1 LKSRRRKK
9 KEKEKN
15 NRGKIIGIILFL
27 VIVVIAVGSI
37 WLLIPTGQQ
46 PQTMNNYNLP
56 TGDPTLTTCASTTNV
71 MLNFKFNLRIVLNG
85 TQIIIPAKIGE
96 RTSCTR
102 PLHTI
107 DDSGD
112 VYVESPVY
120 YQYTLRDF
128 FVVWGQVF
136 TRDQIF
142 TLHADSNHVITMTVN
157 GTPNYEFENYILAPG
172 DQITITF
179 T

>member
-1 LKSRRRKK
+1 LKSRHRKK
-9 KEKEKN
+9 KEKEKSN
-15 NRGKIIGIILFL
+15 WGKILGIILFL
-27 VIVVIAVGSI
+27 VIVVIAVGSV

-46 PQTMNNYNLP
+46 AQTVSNYSLP
-56 TGDPTLTTCASTTNV
+56 AEDPTLTTCASATDV
-71 MLNFKFNLRIVLNG
+71 LLKFEFNIRIILNG

-96 RTSCTR
+96 ETGCTR

-136 TRDQIF
+136 TKDQIF